1 MWVAPTPREGA
12 LLPTRV
18 GEALEV
24 AVAAGAAPVGL
35 VAGLRF
41 NVSVGASNPQAPP
54 RLPHAPAGA
63 AVRGAAAGAMQGLV
77 RPPQSLFPLRKG
89 TRAIAI

>member
-1 MWVAPTPREGA
+1 VWVAPTPREGA

-54 RLPHAPAGA
+54 ACPTLPRVPPSAAP
-63 AVRGAAAGAMQGLV
+63 
-77 RPPQSLFPLRKG
+77 PPARCKASCVPPRVSFP
-89 TRAIAI
+89 